1 MFASSFVALAP
12 GSRAASLFLLA
23 FACILAG
30 CGGGSSS
37 SSSGGSQPTIS
48 TITVSPASPSIAVG
62 ATQQFTATA
71 KDSSGNT
78 ISGVTFTWS
87 SNTTSVATIN
97 SSGLATGVAPGTTQ
111 ITASAGGVTSS
122 PDTLTVTA
130 PVVASITVSPSSPSI
145 AVGAT
150 QQFTATAKD
159 GSGNTI
165 SGVTFTWS
173 SNNTSVATIDSNG
186 LATALLAG
194 STQITAS
201 AANVTSGP
209 ETLTVTPASTVSSI
223 TVTVPGPVIFAA
235 GNQETV
241 SITVSNDQPSDVL
254 SFTTSSNRTPCTPAV
269 CGTFGAIAGT
279 AGSGN
284 YTLSYTP
291 PATLTEDTSVTLTVS
306 STLANS
312 FAGTAN
318 FIVHPAGETVV
329 IVNLATA
336 TVYNDG
342 VGNPGAQVFLAGA
355 GYACPASGGGT
366 ICGTLTPGAT
376 TTGTTTTGTT
386 GIPFTRLAL
395 TFTPP
400 ASLPSPPYDR
410 PMILAVSKFN
420 NAAVGFFNLFL
431 AATPQGNLRI
441 NNGAKLDVALTGG
454 APISIPASIA
464 NDSGN
469 GKSINWTL
477 TAGGNNCSPQ
487 CGTLG
492 VPSYTWNGT
501 NVFANITYTP
511 PASLPTSPNDQPTLT
526 ATSVDNTSVS
536 DSFTFTINDGACG
549 TGNESILNGQYAFL
563 LKGAA
568 ASNGYISFI
577 GSFTAD
583 GHGNITGGAFDRN
596 GTSGAV
602 TGGSFV
608 SSGSSYSVGSD
619 GRGCLTL
626 ANSFGGTSTYRIALG
641 TLSSGVATQ
650 GRIIRFDDFTGS
662 GARLSGVLMK
672 QDPASFSPG
681 QFNGTYAF
689 GMTGID
695 VFGGRIV
702 GAGLLTSDGSGHI
715 PDLSLDADD
724 NGNPTGNITGSTGS
738 YALASNAP
746 NGRGTLSVTA
756 SAQNGGGTQNF
767 IIYMVSSAEALFLAS
782 DPLTPNTPTLSGE
795 LKLQSGA
802 PFSANALDNAGYVF
816 YQAGVDPAGDNKVV
830 AGQLAVTTNGATV
843 ATSDTNDDGS
853 FNEVTSPATI
863 AIASNGRA
871 TLTPNGGNTTIIY
884 LVNASSGFLVGTGG
898 ADGFGFVQKQTA
910 TSFSNA
916 SFSGK
921 YVFGSDAPTTGSS
934 YQVGSAALDGNGS
947 ATIGVDTAQPP
958 TNGLQSFSGGV
969 IPYSFSAT
977 ATPPGKGTFSNDTVA
992 FAVSNSLIII
1002 VQTDQPALTIVQ
1014 Q

>member
-1 MFASSFVALAP
+1 
-12 GSRAASLFLLA
+12 
-23 FACILAG
+23 
-30 CGGGSSS
+30 
-37 SSSGGSQPTIS
+37 
-48 TITVSPASPSIAVG
+48 
-62 ATQQFTATA
+62 
-71 KDSSGNT
+71 
-78 ISGVTFTWS
+78 
-87 SNTTSVATIN
+87 
-97 SSGLATGVAPGTTQ
+97 
-111 ITASAGGVTSS
+111 
-122 PDTLTVTA
+122 
-130 PVVASITVSPSSPSI
+130 
-145 AVGAT
+145 
-150 QQFTATAKD
+150 
-159 GSGNTI
+159 
-165 SGVTFTWS
+165 
-173 SNNTSVATIDSNG
+173 
-186 LATALLAG
+186 
-194 STQITAS
+194 
-201 AANVTSGP
+201 
-209 ETLTVTPASTVSSI
+209 
-223 TVTVPGPVIFAA
+223 
-235 GNQETV
+235 
-241 SITVSNDQPSDVL
+241 
-254 SFTTSSNRTPCTPAV
+254 
-269 CGTFGAIAGT
+269 
-279 AGSGN
+279 
-284 YTLSYTP
+284 
-291 PATLTEDTSVTLTVS
+291 
-306 STLANS
+306 
-312 FAGTAN
+312 
-318 FIVHPAGETVV
+318 
-329 IVNLATA
+329 
-336 TVYNDG
+336 
-342 VGNPGAQVFLAGA
+342 
-355 GYACPASGGGT
+355 
-366 ICGTLTPGAT
+366 
-376 TTGTTTTGTT
+376 
-386 GIPFTRLAL
+386 
-395 TFTPP
+395 
-400 ASLPSPPYDR
+400 
-410 PMILAVSKFN
+410 MILAVSKFN

-596 GTSGAV
+596 GT
-602 TGGSFV
+602 
-608 SSGSSYSVGSD
+608 
-619 GRGCLTL
+619 
-626 ANSFGGTSTYRIALG
+626 
-641 TLSSGVATQ
+641 LSSGVATQ

-715 PDLSLDADD
+715 PDLSFDADD

>member
-1 MFASSFVALAP
+1 MFPSCFDAFLAR
-12 GSRAASLFLLA
+12 SRAASVFLLA
-23 FACILAG
+23 FACVLAG

-37 SSSGGSQPTIS
+37 SSSGGSKSTIS

-78 ISGVTFTWS
+78 ISGVTFTWNS
-87 SNTTSVATIN
+87 SSTSVATIN
-97 SSGLATGVAPGTTQ
+97 SSGLATGVAQGTTQ
-111 ITASAGGVTSS
+111 ITASASGVTSS

-159 GSGNTI
+159 SGGNTI
-165 SGVTFTWS
+165 SGVTFTWNS
-173 SNNTSVATIDSNG
+173 ANTSVATIDNSG

-201 AANVTSGP
+201 AGNITSAP
-209 ETLTVTPASTVSSI
+209 DTLTVTPASSISSI
-223 TVTVPGPVIFAA
+223 LVGLPGPVIFAG

-241 SITVSNDQPSDVL
+241 TLTITNDQPNDVFTITAL
-254 SFTTSSNRTPCTPAV
+254 SNGTSCTPAV
-269 CGTFGAIAGT
+269 CGTFGTITGT

-284 YTLSYTP
+284 YTFPYTP
-291 PATLTEDTSVTLTVS
+291 PASLAADTAITLTVS
-306 STLANS
+306 SNLPNS
-312 FAGTAN
+312 FPGTVN

-329 IVNLATA
+329 TVALTNA

-342 VGNPGAQVFLAGA
+342 PGNPGAQVSLLGA

-366 ICGTLTPGAT
+366 VCGTLTPGAI
-376 TTGTTTTGTT
+376 TTGTTTSGTT
-386 GIPFTRLAL
+386 GIPFTRLAF

-400 ASLPSPPYDR
+400 ASLPNPPYDR
-410 PMILAVSKFN
+410 PMILAVSNFN
-420 NAAVGFFNLFL
+420 NAAIGIFNLFL
-431 AATPQGNLRI
+431 GLPPQGNLRI

-454 APISIPASIA
+454 APISIPASI
-464 NDSGN
+464 SGDTGN
-469 GKSINWTL
+469 AKSINWTL

-492 VPSYTWNGT
+492 VPIYTWNGN
-501 NVFANITYTP
+501 NVFSTITYTP
-511 PASLPTSPNDQPTLT
+511 PASLPSNPNDQPTLT
-526 ATSVDNTSVS
+526 ATSVDNSTVS
-536 DSFTFTINDGACG
+536 DSFTFAINDGTCG

-577 GSFTAD
+577 GSFSAD

-608 SSGSSYSVGSD
+608 SNGSSYSVGSD

-641 TLSSGVATQ
+641 TLSAGVATQ

-672 QDPASFSPG
+672 QDPSAFSPS
-681 QFNGTYAF
+681 QLNGTYAF

-695 VFGGRIV
+695 AAGGRV
-702 GAGLLTSDGSGHI
+702 AGAGLLTSDGSGHI
-715 PDLSLDADD
+715 PDLSLDVDD

-738 YALASNAP
+738 YSLTSNAP
-746 NGRGTLSVTA
+746 NGRGTISVTA

-767 IIYMVSSAEALFLAS
+767 IVYMVSSAEALFLAS
-782 DPLTPNTPTLSGE
+782 DPLTVNTPTLSGE
-795 LKLQSGA
+795 LKLQTGA

-816 YQAGVDPAGDNKVV
+816 YQTGVDPAGGNKVV
-830 AGQLAVTTNGATV
+830 VGQLAVSSNGATV
-843 ATSDTNDDGS
+843 ATADTNDNGT
-853 FNEVTSPATI
+853 FNETTSAATI
-863 AIASNGRA
+863 SIASNGRA
-871 TLTPNGGNTTIIY
+871 IMTPNGGNATIIY
-884 LVNASSGFLVGTGG
+884 LVNSSSGYLVGTGA

-921 YVFGSDAPTTGSS
+921 YFFGSEAPTTGSF
-934 YQVGSAALDGNGS
+934 YQSGTAVLDGNGS
-947 ATIGVDTAQPP
+947 ATVAADTAQSP
-958 TNGLQSFSGGV
+958 TNGLQSFSGAV
-969 IPYSFSAT
+969 IPYSFLAN
-977 ATPPGKGTFSNDTVA
+977 ATPPGKGTVSDNTVA

-1002 VQTDQPALTIVQ
+1002 VQTDQPELTIVQ